1 MSKFHAQGL
10 ALGLT
15 RPLFLPGGL
24 PGGAANGLAREQFR
38 VSVIDMT
45 TTTRKTTKKAPK
57 GTVRTETLAQFSQE
71 LDDHAGQPVGFD
83 VLVRTLYTSRAQLK
97 QLEEA
102 RKEVFEH
109 VKRAYEVGHRVVGGY
124 ELKVSNPAPGEPY
137 RAVSSA
143 EVKKLAPAAWR
154 RAQAVVPRVS
164 VQAPQAVA
172 AAVPVLDVPESGG
185 FMPPE
190 EAVRTHRDHPA
201 WKRIK
206 LLRQVEQDTIAAL
219 EKLGA
224 EFGWDG
230 DAQVFSDGWT
240 VQLNQVQFSADKLR
254 ELEPEVF
261 DRLAVT
267 KVRATSPRV
276 YIGQISSDDND
287 EIDGD

>member
-1 MSKFHAQGL
+1 MVPVAWPFGQG
-10 ALGLT
+10 
-15 RPLFLPGGL
+15 
-24 PGGAANGLAREQFR
+24 QFR
-38 VSVIDMT
+38 VSVNAMT

-83 VLVRTLYTSRAQLK
+83 VLVRTLYTTRAQLK

-109 VKRAYEVGHRVVGGY
+109 VKRAYDIGHRVVGGY

-154 RAQAVVPRVS
+154 RAQAVVPWVS

-172 AAVPVLDVPESGG
+172 AAVPLLDVPESSG

-190 EAVRTHRDHPA
+190 QAVTTHREHPA

-206 LLRQVEQDTIAAL
+206 LLREVEQDTIGAL

-224 EFGWDG
+224 EFGWSG
-230 DAQVFSDGWT
+230 DAQVFADGWT
-240 VQLNQVQFSADKLR
+240 VQLNRVQFSADKLR
-254 ELEPEVF
+254 EVDPEVF

-276 YIGQISSDDND
+276 YIGKISSDDTD
-287 EIDGD
+287 EMDGD